1 MRMRFRFRLE
11 SILKLREHEE
21 ELAREKLLRI
31 RTEIS
36 DLEER
41 LSNLEFEES
50 KYKRKMMESMRK
62 GVSGGEI
69 REWILILDLLKMER
83 DSILNDLRKLRD
95 MEQKALDDYLD
106 KRKERKALEKLKERS
121 LRDHLEEIERAERI
135 SMDEVAERRHHWNPS
150 I

>member
-1 MRMRFRFRLE
+1 MRFRFRLE

>member
-1 MRMRFRFRLE
+1 MRFRFRLE

-50 KYKRKMMESMRK
+50 KYKRKMMESMKK

>member
-1 MRMRFRFRLE
+1 MRFRFRLE

-50 KYKRKMMESMRK
+50 KYRRKMMESMRK